1 MPWIAFAIPPTRE
14 FTDTRAMQWQR
25 LDNSI
30 RIATPAKLN
39 LYLEVLGKRT
49 DGFHELETVITA
61 VDRFDEITLT
71 RSESDEIHLSCSWR
85 RALDN
90 RSRKGSLIFGDLP
103 SGPDNLVFRAAEL
116 FLSELG
122 ITSGLRI
129 ELNKTIPSQA
139 GLGGASG
146 NAAGTLIALDQ
157 LFETG
162 LPMDHLGELASR
174 LGSDVPFFIKGGAAL
189 CTGRGEQV
197 AQFNI
202 QADLYFVV
210 VKPFFGLSTND
221 VFQKLQIPGNVKSF
235 ARENLSSLDF
245 DWAGLLFNRLQEPVM
260 EFTDE
265 IGKVC
270 EFLQAA
276 GCLASQMTGSG
287 SCCFGICEDESRA
300 SQIADRATE
309 AELGFV
315 FTCQNLKDFP
325 VPL

>member
-1 MPWIAFAIPPTRE
+1 
-14 FTDTRAMQWQR
+14 MQWQR

-39 LYLEVLGKRT
+39 LYLEVLGKRA
-49 DGFHELETVITA
+49 DGFHELETVITT
-61 VDRFDEITLT
+61 VNRFDQIMFTPLA
-71 RSESDEIHLSCSWR
+71 SDEIHLTCNWQG
-85 RALDN
+85 ALKN
-90 RSRKGSLIFGDLP
+90 RSSEGSLVFGDLP
-103 SGPDNLVFRAAEL
+103 SGPGNLVFRAAKL

-122 ITSGLRI
+122 ITSGLKI

-146 NAAGTLIALDQ
+146 NAAGTLLALNQ

-162 LPMDHLGELASR
+162 LPADHLGELAGR
-174 LGSDVPFFIKGGAAL
+174 LGSDVPFFITGGTAW
-189 CTGRGEQV
+189 CTGRGEQIT
-197 AQFNI
+197 QFNI

-210 VKPFFGLSTND
+210 VKPLFGLSTKD
-221 VFQKLQIPGNVKSF
+221 VFQKLRIPGKVKSF
-235 ARENLSSLDF
+235 ARENLSSLNF
-245 DWAGLLFNRLQEPVM
+245 DWADQLFNRLQEPAM

-287 SCCFGICEDESRA
+287 SCCFGICEDESQA
-300 SQIADRATE
+300 SHIADRATA
-309 AELGFV
+309 AELGFA

-325 VPL
+325 VPM